1 MSSAGAP
8 PPFLRNASGR
18 EDIAREL
25 RVAHEALEQ
34 RRGEDATAAFARV
47 LALDAD
53 NVAALHF
60 LALQAVNAGRFDE
73 ALPMLEH
80 AVAVDPEN
88 LMLLKNLGVAYADA
102 QRLGPAEQAL
112 TRAITLDP
120 AFFIARL
127 HLGGVL
133 EELGRERESLIQYFG
148 AVTQAQ
154 THGRW
159 LSEAS
164 TAPAMRQLVLHAMN
178 RIDAG
183 RRRLF
188 TELLAPL
195 VAAHGE
201 AALARTMAC
210 LEAYLTEVTP
220 QTADPR
226 QQPRFL
232 YFPGLP
238 ATTYFER
245 ALFPWYAQLES
256 NFAVIRE
263 ELQAVL
269 ADAHGIEPFLVFEAP
284 EQASSYLAGDGAAP
298 SWDAFFFY
306 RHGERNDDNCARC
319 PRTAALIDALPLVRI
334 REHAPEICFSF
345 LTPGTHILPHRGVTN
360 TRLVTHLPLIVP
372 DDCAIVVGGEKRVWR
387 EGECFSFDDTFEH
400 EAWNRGTST
409 RIVMLIDCWNPHL
422 TPIEREAVALLVAAI
437 GDFNRAAGIV
447 DT

>member
-1 MSSAGAP
+1 MNAERT
-8 PPFLRNASGR
+8 PPFLRNAPER
-18 EDIAREL
+18 ADVAREL
-25 RVAHEALEQ
+25 RAAHEALEQ
-34 RRGEDATAAFARV
+34 RRPDDATAALGRV

-73 ALPMLEH
+73 ALTMLEH
-80 AVAVDPEN
+80 AVTRDPDN

-102 QRLGPAEQAL
+102 ARLVPAEQTL
-112 TRAITLDP
+112 SRAITLD
-120 AFFIARL
+120 AGFFIARL

-133 EELGRERESLIQYFG
+133 EELGREHDSLVQYFA

-154 THGRW
+154 TQGRW

-183 RRRLF
+183 RQKLF
-188 TELLAPL
+188 SDLLAPL
-195 VAAHGE
+195 VAAHGA
-201 AALARTMAC
+201 AALARVKAC
-210 LEAYLTEVTP
+210 VDVYLAGVAP
-220 QTADPR
+220 QYVDPR

-238 ATTYFER
+238 TSAFFDR

-256 NFAVIRE
+256 NVDVIRAE
-263 ELQAVL
+263 MQAVL
-269 ADAHGIEPFLVFEAP
+269 ADTHGIEPFLIFESP
-284 EQASSYLAGDGAAP
+284 EQASGYLAGEGAAP

-306 RHGERNDDNCARC
+306 RHGERNDANCARC
-319 PRTAALIDALPLVRI
+319 PHTAALIDALPLVRI

-360 TRLVTHLPLIVP
+360 TRLVTHLPLVVP
-372 DDCAIVVGGEKRVWR
+372 DDCAIVVGGESRVWR
-387 EGECFSFDDTFEH
+387 EGECFTFDDTFEH

-409 RIVMLIDCWNPHL
+409 RAVMLIDCWNPHL
-422 TPIEREAVALLVAAI
+422 SAVEREAVALVIAAI
-437 GDFNRAAGIV
+437 GDFNHAAGIV